1 MDTTTFLKKSIG
13 GVVQVEPA
21 LTPPPA
27 PTEQTSFAKKPK
39 VGGSKSKK
47 REIPEG
53 LWTKCPSCD
62 GMIFDKELDENLKV
76 CPK

>member
-1 MDTTTFLKKSIG
+1 MDTTSFLKKTIG
-13 GVVQVEPA
+13 GVTQIEPA

-27 PTEQTSFAKKPK
+27 NSEQTTFAKKPK
-39 VGGSKSKK
+39 IGAHKSKK

-62 GMIFDKELDENLKV
+62 AMIVYTPALTG
-76 CPK
+76 P